1 MNNLYKESK
10 KKNFFFFSFFFCFL
24 LGLGGG
30 GMGGGGSKSS
40 LVSDIFFTKNL
51 NEKRGGAE
59 LEQLNFF
66 TKDPNLKVFFNF
78 TKNPN

>member
-1 MNNLYKESK
+1 
-10 KKNFFFFSFFFCFL
+10 
-24 LGLGGG
+24 
-30 GMGGGGSKSS
+30 MGVWEGGSKSS

-66 TKDPNLKVFFNF
+66 TKDPNLTFFFIF